1 MKSVVWKP
9 GAFAV
14 MAALALA
21 LGTAAPVRAQAV
33 YGSIAGTVLDA
44 TGAALPGVNVTI
56 TSVERR
62 TTDTVVTNE
71 SGNYA
76 KARLIPGTYEVKAEL
91 TGFKVAVVS
100 NARVGV
106 DAQTKVDFRMELGQM
121 TEAVTVSAA
130 EGQLLKTDR
139 ADVATVFDDREVTE
153 LPILDRNFTKLI
165 LYTPGTQQLMWQ
177 HAASENPQGSNQTM
191 VNGQHFSGTGYQL
204 DGTDNRDPI
213 LGIIVINPNLE
224 AIGETKITSQN
235 YDAEFGQ
242 ATAGV
247 VSIQTKSGTNEFHGS
262 LFEFYQTDKFQARN
276 PFSQPDTPNAIT
288 GRVLPET
295 SRHQFGAALGGPIA
309 QNKWFFFAD
318 YQGLQSKVGGSRRLT
333 VPTEAARR
341 GDLSGYGVNIYDP
354 LTGAQFPGNVIPAS
368 RLSPQAQNIL
378 QLIPTP
384 NAPGIR
390 DNFIAQGSETFD
402 SNAGDV
408 RLDGRLNER
417 LNVFARYSIAD
428 YIRDGPTAFGTGG
441 GQELVTLGGISD
453 VRNHSVAAGFDYTL
467 SSTSILDVRFGF
479 FKYGVEVL
487 PFDYQTTPAAD
498 AGIPGLNFDDFSS
511 GLPAMF
517 LTGGG
522 LPDINFGSGLGVN
535 RCNCP
540 LSQHEKQF
548 QAVANFSKILGNH
561 TVKMGVDVRR
571 AWNLRVPSDAHRSG
585 ELSFSHN
592 RTSLQGAGG
601 LGLATFLIGDVTQLR
616 RYVSPNTD
624 ARERQWRHFYYLQD
638 TWRATPKLT
647 LNYGLRLDMINP
659 QTVNEAGNGG
669 WLDLTT
675 GEIQVGGVGGI
686 NLAGNVKNSLNWAP
700 RVGITYQLNERTVIR
715 AGYGRSYDI
724 GVFGSTFGHSVTQ
737 NLPVLAVQELNA
749 PQFERVFTLAQGA
762 PPPVFPA
769 VPSDGTFPLPN
780 GVFTRAMAQESATQG
795 TPGEQKQR
803 LPSLDAYNLTVQR
816 QLTSNLSF
824 EIAYVGNKGT
834 HVFAGDGPAFNVN
847 EPTLQGFLEGVPQQ
861 NRRPFFAGPIQVM
874 NGGTLGGSYGWTQ
887 GIDYFCNCADNRY
900 DSLQTKLTRRFAN
913 GYSFQANYTFQR
925 VRTHSGGQF
934 FYVRELEYGRPDWDR
949 KHNFSLTALAELPFG
964 RGRRF
969 LTDASDAVNAI
980 FGGWQ
985 VNTAVIIQSGL
996 PFNVSYAGAGAD
1008 RDTGPNRPDLISGAD
1023 PMEGGGS
1030 RERWFNT
1037 NPIGSA
1043 SSAFS
1048 RPARGT
1054 FGNLERNAIDG
1065 PGYWRVDA
1073 SLFKRFM
1080 FGGDRYGLELRVEAV
1095 NVFNHVN
1102 LGNPDTEIGTA
1113 TEARPNAGRIT
1124 STAYFGADPQRNLQF
1139 AARFTF

>member
-1 MKSVVWKP
+1 MKPVVCR
-9 GAFAV
+9 G
-14 MAALALA
+14 ALALFAAFAIA
-21 LGTAAPVRAQAV
+21 LGTAPPVRAQAV
-33 YGSIAGTVLDA
+33 YGSIAGTVMDA

-56 TSVERR
+56 TSVERK
-62 TTDTVVTNE
+62 TTDTVVSNE

-76 KARLIPGTYEVKAEL
+76 KERLIPGTYEVKAEL
-91 TGFKVAVVS
+91 TGFKLAVVPS
-100 NARVGV
+100 VRVGV
-106 DAQTKVDFRMELGQM
+106 DSQTQVDFRMELGQM
-121 TEAVTVSAA
+121 TEAVTVTAA

-139 ADVATVFDDREVTE
+139 ADVATTFDDREVTE

-165 LYTPGTQQLMWQ
+165 LYTPGTQQLQWQ

-204 DGTDNRDPI
+204 DGTENRDPI
-213 LGIIVINPNLE
+213 LGIIVINPNME
-224 AIGETKITSQN
+224 AIGEAKITSQN

-262 LFEFYQTDKFQARN
+262 VFEFYQTDKFQARN
-276 PFSQPDTPNAIT
+276 PYSQPDREDPIT

-295 SRHQFGAALGGPIA
+295 NRHQFGAALGGPIA

-318 YQGLQSKVGGSRRLT
+318 YQGLRSKVGGSRRLT
-333 VPTEAARR
+333 VPTDAARR
-341 GDLSGYGVNIYDP
+341 GDLSAYGVNVYDP
-354 LTGAQFPGNVIPAS
+354 LTGQQFPGNVIPAS
-368 RLSPQAQNIL
+368 RLSPQAQAIL
-378 QLIPTP
+378 QLIPSA

-390 DNFIAQGSETFD
+390 DNFLAQGSEAFD
-402 SNAGDV
+402 SDAGDL
-408 RLDGRLNER
+408 RLDGRLSDR
-417 LNVFARYSIAD
+417 VNVFARYSIASFF
-428 YIRDGPTAFGTGG
+428 RDGPTALGAGG
-441 GQELVTLGGISD
+441 GQELVSLGGVSD
-453 VRNHSVAAGFDYTL
+453 VRNHSVAAGFDYTV

-487 PFDYQTTPAAD
+487 PFDFGTAPARD
-498 AGIPGLNFDDFSS
+498 AGIPGLNLDDFSS
-511 GLPAMF
+511 GLPAFF

-522 LPDINFGSGLGVN
+522 LPDMNWGSGLGVN

-548 QAVANFSKILGNH
+548 QAVTNFTKIFGNH
-561 TVKMGVDVRR
+561 TMKMGVDVRR

-601 LGLATFLIGDVTQLR
+601 LGLATFLIGDVTKIR

-647 LNYGLRLDMINP
+647 LNYGLRLDIINP

-675 GEIQVGGVGGI
+675 GELLVGGVG
-686 NLAGNVKNSLNWAP
+686 NVDLAGNVKNTLNWAP
-700 RVGITYQLNERTVIR
+700 RVGVTYQLNERTVIR

-737 NLPVLAVQELNA
+737 NLPVLAVQELEA
-749 PQFERVFTLAQGA
+749 PQFQRMFTLAQG
-762 PPPVFPA
+762 PPAPVFPP
-769 VPSDGTFPLPN
+769 VPSDGSFPLPN
-780 GVFTRAMAQESATQG
+780 GVFARALAQESATFG
-795 TPGEQKQR
+795 TQGEQKQR
-803 LPSLDAYNLTVQR
+803 LPAVDAYNLTVQR

-824 EIAYVGNKGT
+824 EVGYVGNKGT
-834 HVFAGDGPAFNVN
+834 HVFAGDGPGFNVN
-847 EPTLQGFLEGVPQQ
+847 QVTLDGYLQGVPQN
-861 NRRPFFAGPIQVM
+861 NRRPFFAGPIRVM
-874 NGGTLGGSYGWTQ
+874 DGGTMGGPYGWTQ
-887 GIDYFCNCADNRY
+887 GVDYFCNCANNRY
-900 DSLQTKLTRRFAN
+900 DSLQTKLTRRFAG
-913 GYSFQANYTFQR
+913 GYSYQANYTYQR
-925 VRTHSGGQF
+925 VRQHGGDQF
-934 FYVRELEYGRPDWDR
+934 FFVRDLEWGRPDWDR
-949 KHNFSLTALAELPFG
+949 EHNFSLTALAELPFG

-969 LTDASDAVNAI
+969 LSEASGAVNAI
-980 FGGWQ
+980 LGGWQ

-996 PFNVSYAGAGAD
+996 PFNVNYAGAGAD
-1008 RDTGPNRPDLISGAD
+1008 RDAGPNRPDVGGAD

-1043 SSAFS
+1043 GSAFT

-1054 FGNLERNAIDG
+1054 FGNLERNALNG

-1080 FGGDRYGLELRVEAV
+1080 VRDRYGLELRVEAV

-1102 LGNPDTEIGTA
+1102 LGNPDSEIGTA